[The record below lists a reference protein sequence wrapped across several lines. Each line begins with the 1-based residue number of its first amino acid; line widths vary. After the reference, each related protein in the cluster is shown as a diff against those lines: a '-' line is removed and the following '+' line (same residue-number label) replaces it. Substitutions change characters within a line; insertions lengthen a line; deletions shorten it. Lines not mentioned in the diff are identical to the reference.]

1 MPATCDS
8 AFLSLERS
16 LRTGDLPEACNAYRA
31 LQPPVSAGAS
41 AECLRRAGGTLN
53 VLGAN
58 LLAIGQAL
66 QSGDLGEAR
75 VAYTRLEMDLRRAVS
90 SRAEP
95 EVPALFI

>member
-16 LRTGDLPEACNAYRA
+16 LRTGDLPEACNAYSA

-41 AECLRRAGGTLN
+41 AESLRRAGGTLN

-58 LLAIGQAL
+58 LLAIGQRPFRPATSVRRGL
-66 QSGDLGEAR
+66 PTPGWRWTCGAR
-75 VAYTRLEMDLRRAVS
+75 
-90 SRAEP
+90 
-95 EVPALFI
+95 